1 MSSNLTASASFLYM
15 FSGSTPLSGDTHS
28 LDSVNH
34 TVPTALSQ
42 DPHAVIFKVPAC
54 IEFRGE
60 CRCYGDE
67 GERAGC
73 IRECLPVWYR
83 APLGWSRHACAAADD
98 EERGGEG
105 VTGLVVIAVCFLLW
119 RLLLNPGA
127 DQRPSSFLDF
137 QMQRLVTACRGDK
150 EKARRLVEYERKLN
164 PNLRT
169 GVAIQNA
176 IDRLEKNRS

>member
-1 MSSNLTASASFLYM
+1 MMIL
-15 FSGSTPLSGDTHS
+15 
-28 LDSVNH
+28 
-34 TVPTALSQ
+34 
-42 DPHAVIFKVPAC
+42 
-54 IEFRGE
+54 
-60 CRCYGDE
+60 
-67 GERAGC
+67 
-73 IRECLPVWYR
+73 
-83 APLGWSRHACAAADD
+83 
-98 EERGGEG
+98 

-176 IDRLEKNRS
+176 IDRLEKDRS